1 MRTLLTFAGLAVGLL
16 GGSSLAA
23 RTIEIQNAC
32 SYTVFPAISSLGGGK
47 QAYDGEHG
55 WESPSGSTKNIS
67 VPNAWTGRVWGRH
80 GCVKLGDGATVNCV
94 TGGCVGNK
102 LQCGDDELGG
112 AATSAEFRLQ
122 SQANGQVDMYDLQ
135 NGGGWGV
142 PIGIKPLESGC
153 DAVSC
158 TPTLSTCPDPRL
170 MLKDSYGQIL
180 GCNSA
185 CYAGIGDSNIQCCKG
200 DYASPQTCTPDKIQ
214 FYSYF
219 KAGCKNAYAYF
230 QDSSSNGDE
239 TGFVC
244 KGNGNSGFAVIF
256 CPEGDGDSAGGK
268 AGKTAK
274 ASSPDGGETRSG
286 DATRTNNPGQA
297 TVTNDLSASQPA
309 SASIS
314 TSPASAES
322 TDSVAS
328 DSSTASGSASGAV
341 TTAVSTSAG
350 ATAATD
356 SSPAGSAPLDQANAS
371 SSADASTS
379 SPTSLSKPVI
389 FAIGGGI
396 VLIAVIG
403 VVLVCVISRRK
414 NRQDAATA
422 QGAPAPTQGRSTK
435 KPPPGSD
442 EEATA
447 ADINRNPAQGY
458 NALGHPSRRRDQRA
472 LLSSASESES
482 DSSIFSSSEDEK
494 RSTRRQA
501 SLRSGR
507 SARSGR
513 SGR

>member
-1 MRTLLTFAGLAVGLL
+1 MRSLLTSVGLAAGLLAGT
-16 GGSSLAA
+16 SLAA

-32 SYTVFPAISSLGGGK
+32 SYTVFPAISSLGGGTE
-47 QAYDGEHG
+47 AYNGEHG
-55 WESPSGSTKNIS
+55 WESPSGSTKSIA
-67 VPNAWTGRVWGRH
+67 VPNAWAGRVWGRH
-80 GCVKLGDGATVNCV
+80 GCVKSSDGATVNCV
-94 TGGCVGNK
+94 TGGCTGNK
-102 LQCGDDELGG
+102 IQCGDGELGG

-142 PIGIKPLESGC
+142 PIGIKPQQSGC

-158 TPTLSTCPDPRL
+158 TPTLSTCPDARL
-170 MLKDSYGQIL
+170 MLKDSYGQVL

-230 QDSSSNGDE
+230 QDSNANGDE

-244 KGNGNSGFAVIF
+244 KSSGNSGFTVIF

-268 AGKTAK
+268 SGGKTTK
-274 ASSPDGGETRSG
+274 ASSSGGAATRSG
-286 DATRTNNPGQA
+286 DTTRSGNPGQA
-297 TVTNDLSASQPA
+297 TVTNDLSASLPASSAISTGAASANSTA
-309 SASIS
+309 SAS
-314 TSPASAES
+314 AS
-322 TDSVAS
+322 
-328 DSSTASGSASGAV
+328 SSTSGSASDSGAAAV
-341 TTAVSTSAG
+341 PTATDATVAESVPTG
-350 ATAATD
+350 TATAD
-356 SSPAGSAPLDQANAS
+356 EANAS
-371 SSADASTS
+371 TTAGTTTS

-396 VLIAVIG
+396 VLIAIVGVI
-403 VVLVCVISRRK
+403 LVCFISRRK
-414 NRQDAATA
+414 NRQDAAAAA
-422 QGAPAPTQGRSTK
+422 QGAPAPAQGRSK

-447 ADINRNPAQGY
+447 ADTNRNPAQGY
-458 NALGHPSRRRDQRA
+458 NALGHPSRRRSRHA

-482 DSSIFSSSEDEK
+482 DSSLFSPSEDEK
-494 RSTRRQA
+494 RSARRQA
-501 SLRSGR
+501 SLRS
-507 SARSGR
+507 ARSGR
-513 SGR
+513 SERGGR